1 MKSNKPLNF
10 LHEMICRVTGV
21 SPRIAPTI
29 ERLMREDIFHSTLD
43 WQTTEQLEDGAR
55 EAHAQ
60 YRIAPLFYNNWTE
73 LLATTYKRMK
83 AEGRLT
89 EARHKGKTEA
99 IAKAEKSVQRWQE
112 REDWLDARQIRL
124 GNQYFGSRT

>member
-1 MKSNKPLNF
+1 MKSNKPLSF
-10 LHEMICRVTGV
+10 LHQMICRVTGV
-21 SPRIAPTI
+21 SPRIALTI

-43 WQTTEQLEDGAR
+43 WQTAEQLEEGAR

-60 YRIAPLFYNNWTE
+60 YMMAPLFYNTWSE
-73 LLATTYKRMK
+73 LLATVYKRMK
-83 AEGRLT
+83 AEGRLA
-89 EARHKGKTEA
+89 EARHKGKMEA
-99 IAKAEKSVQRWQE
+99 ITKAEKSVQRWRD